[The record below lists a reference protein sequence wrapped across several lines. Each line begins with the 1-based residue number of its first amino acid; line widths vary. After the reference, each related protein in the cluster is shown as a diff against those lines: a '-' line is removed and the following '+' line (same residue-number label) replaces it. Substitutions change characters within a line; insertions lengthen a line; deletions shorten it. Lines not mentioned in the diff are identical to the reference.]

1 MVDPLCHSEIS
12 YTMVVNGPRYAG
24 PHFFKKKNGAPDE
37 TGARITWSADCGW
50 ANQGLLALQA
60 PLGPFRAGA
69 RFLLT
74 APRVKGAP
82 LDGPPML
89 VSVSVVAAAA
99 APPPVTYQQC
109 EEYNAYKDRH
119 DDDDN
124 GGDTGRSFHAQQ
136 PGVRGAGHVACVCGS
151 RQAEPR
157 EPRRKHRR
165 PLLWKKCAS
174 RC

>member
-1 MVDPLCHSEIS
+1 MRRHI
-12 YTMVVNGPRYAG
+12 Y
-24 PHFFKKKNGAPDE
+24 E

-60 PLGPFRAGA
+60 PLGPSRAGA

-124 GGDTGRSFHAQQ
+124 GGDTGRSVHAEQ
-136 PGVRGAGHVACVCGS
+136 PGVRGAGPVACVCGS

-174 RC
+174 RCKRMKPRVPSSAMGAGTCGCGRSSLCDGSK